1 MQWLNS
7 VVDELISLH
16 PDGVITV
23 SSGVSPSGTY
33 HLGTL
38 REVLTAEAVLKE
50 LKRRG
55 RQAKHL
61 HIVDDLDVFRKVP
74 VNVPEEYKKYLGMPL
89 CDIPSPDGVS
99 ESYADFYLNDLL
111 SAAEKMNLQME
122 IVRANKKYREGFFV
136 EAIETSLEKIEEIK
150 NILEEISGHKVDE
163 NWSPIQVIE
172 EGYLKNRRFVSF
184 DKDSKELTY
193 SDNEG
198 NKKQISYAQGQV
210 KLNWRIDWPA
220 RWWLMNVEAEPF
232 GRDHATK
239 GGSYDTGKVIAKDI
253 FGVEAPLPLP
263 YNFINRT
270 GETKK
275 MSKSA
280 GDVISANELLELLPP
295 EVIWYFILRSAP
307 SKQLFFDSGQTLVK
321 LVDEFGELLAKT
333 DKTDIEKQLVELCMQ
348 GIEYPTV
355 SRVPFSLLVSSYQAA
370 LKNLDETVAII
381 SRTEYSKEA
390 LEDAETIKREL
401 SFIDNWLKTE
411 APEDLKFE
419 LQQTLPEVELT
430 NQQKSYLTKLAQ
442 KIENAPHDA
451 DGAWFHQTIYD
462 LKDESGLEPKLLF
475 QTLYMVILNK
485 KSGPRAGWFLSILHR
500 EWLIKRLKLEA

>member
-1 MQWLNS
+1 MHWLNS

-198 NKKQISYAQGQV
+198 NKKQIS
-210 KLNWRIDWPA
+210 
-220 RWWLMNVEAEPF
+220 
-232 GRDHATK
+232 
-239 GGSYDTGKVIAKDI
+239 
-253 FGVEAPLPLP
+253 
-263 YNFINRT
+263 
-270 GETKK
+270 
-275 MSKSA
+275 
-280 GDVISANELLELLPP
+280 
-295 EVIWYFILRSAP
+295 
-307 SKQLFFDSGQTLVK
+307 
-321 LVDEFGELLAKT
+321 
-333 DKTDIEKQLVELCMQ
+333 
-348 GIEYPTV
+348 
-355 SRVPFSLLVSSYQAA
+355 
-370 LKNLDETVAII
+370 
-381 SRTEYSKEA
+381 
-390 LEDAETIKREL
+390 
-401 SFIDNWLKTE
+401 
-411 APEDLKFE
+411 
-419 LQQTLPEVELT
+419 
-430 NQQKSYLTKLAQ
+430 
-442 KIENAPHDA
+442 
-451 DGAWFHQTIYD
+451 
-462 LKDESGLEPKLLF
+462 
-475 QTLYMVILNK
+475 
-485 KSGPRAGWFLSILHR
+485 
-500 EWLIKRLKLEA
+500 